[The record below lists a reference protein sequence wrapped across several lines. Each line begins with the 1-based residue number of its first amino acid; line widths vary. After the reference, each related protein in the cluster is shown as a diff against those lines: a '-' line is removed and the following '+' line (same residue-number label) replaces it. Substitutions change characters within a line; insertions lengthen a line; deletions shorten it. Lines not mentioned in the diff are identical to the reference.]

1 MLRARSPIPHVGPL
15 AVFPLSGVVLM
26 PYGHLPLNIFEPR
39 YINMIDDALGG
50 SRLIGMV
57 QPRMASSELVADDA
71 PLFDI
76 GSIGRIVSFQ
86 DPGDGRY
93 QIILEGQTRF
103 RIQTELPLDASRGY
117 RQVIA
122 DTVPFSHDREL
133 SQEDDG
139 PGRARILELLQH
151 YFNDKGIETDWS
163 SVSEAPYEALVS
175 SLAMNCPFEPSEK
188 QALLECDNHAVL
200 AQMLI
205 SLFEMN
211 AEGNTAPS
219 GGIKH

>member
-1 MLRARSPIPHVGPL
+1 MLRARSPIPAVGPL
-15 AVFPLSGVVLM
+15 PIFPLSGVVLM
-26 PYGHLPLNIFEPR
+26 PYGQIPLNIFEPR
-39 YINMIDDALGG
+39 YIHMIDDVLGG

-57 QPRMASSELVADDA
+57 QPRTASSELIPDDA
-71 PLFDI
+71 PLFEI
-76 GSIGRIVSFQ
+76 GSVGRIVSFQ

-103 RIQTELPLDASRGY
+103 RIHSEVAMDASRGY

-122 DTVPFSHDREL
+122 DTAPFIHDREL
-133 SQEDDG
+133 SQDDDG
-139 PGRARILELLQH
+139 PGRARILELLQL
-151 YFNDKGIETDWS
+151 YFNDKGIEADWA

-175 SLAMNCPFEPSEK
+175 SLAMNCPFEASEK
-188 QALLECDNHAVL
+188 QALLECENHAVL

-211 AEGNTAPS
+211 VEGNSAPN